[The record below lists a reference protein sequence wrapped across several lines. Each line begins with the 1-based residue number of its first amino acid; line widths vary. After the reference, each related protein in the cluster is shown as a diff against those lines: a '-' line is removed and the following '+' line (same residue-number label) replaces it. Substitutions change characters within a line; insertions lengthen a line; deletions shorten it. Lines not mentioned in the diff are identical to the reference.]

1 MKDKVVIITGAF
13 GGIGKAVAC
22 KFANLGAKLVLWD
35 VIIDNEFISQ
45 FTKKETEI
53 IASKIDITNQKEI
66 EEGKNYIIEK
76 FGTIDVLINNA
87 GITKDKII
95 LRMTEEEWDEV
106 ININLKGAFLCS
118 KIIGYEMFLK
128 KKGKII
134 NVASIIGQVGNIG
147 QANYA
152 ASKGGLIAL
161 TKVCAKEF
169 ARSNIN
175 VNAIAPGYIMTKMT
189 QNLPEKVKEKM
200 LENIPLRRFGTPEDV
215 AELIAFLSGE
225 NSNYITGQVI
235 RIDGG
240 LVM

>member
-35 VIIDNEFISQ
+35 VIGDNEFISQ

-53 IASKIDITNQKEI
+53 ITSKIDITNQKEI

-175 VNAIAPGYIMTKMT
+175 VNAIAPG
-189 QNLPEKVKEKM
+189 L
-200 LENIPLRRFGTPEDV
+200 
-215 AELIAFLSGE
+215 
-225 NSNYITGQVI
+225 
-235 RIDGG
+235 
-240 LVM
+240 